1 MNSHSNNNNHS
12 NSPSGE
18 YPINLVLK
26 RWEKTTGNFQQHWRK
41 LTHKQEDRELNQCF
55 FFLAVRQ
62 ADFPLLPPCGPWET
76 IGDRC
81 VSSSLQLSC
90 CGVFHTQ
97 TGFIYFLS
105 HISLILRTFTDGSA
119 VCFRINCLMQT
130 IFCLLRSLHHS
141 LPLSPPPSHSVF

>member
-1 MNSHSNNNNHS
+1 MGENHWKLS
-12 NSPSGE
+12 ATLE
-18 YPINLVLK
+18 
-26 RWEKTTGNFQQHWRK
+26 ETHTQTGRPGI
-41 LTHKQEDRELNQCF
+41 EPVF

-62 ADFPLLPPCGPWET
+62 ADLPLLPPCGPWEP

-141 LPLSPPPSHSVF
+141 LPRSPPLSPFFSLCFLNTHTQTGVGTGQACSGGH